1 MKNAIRKILTVI
13 FAFICFWGIMIFFI
27 ISGGITEKLGKH
39 LRILPTY
46 TGGEVAADFFDT
58 AGDDNGNGNLVYPA
72 NQAFAEGS
80 LDLIRYTVH
89 EPVIQAKW
97 QPNEEYWQLDLEYK
111 NAVSN
116 VRNIMVYIDLD
127 NVPDGS
133 TDTLTDSA
141 ENVTFSPE
149 HPWDIAVWA
158 NPTGT
163 KVYDSN
169 KTFICNAECY
179 ELAGGK
185 TVKVRIP
192 LQNEYLQAVYGSTK
206 TYHYVLTG
214 GYSQFDRGGFMP
226 IEKRRS
232 VSHGGTKSAKE
243 YNALIPKVYDVLGEN
258 AQLGTWN
265 AEDFS
270 KAVLIPVEAQ
280 MHPFAVTGKVWKGNR
295 KADTNDDAFVEKV
308 FNEYAKYAPK
318 TGNSY
323 FENAEESTKMLK
335 QKITE
340 NPDDL
345 VSMAYYG
352 SCLAVQG
359 GQSSV
364 LQAVALVNEAFEVL
378 DKAAELARGTP
389 YEIEVLMNRGSVA
402 SSVPNDVFQKAETA
416 AADFM
421 RIIELYKTTFSTEEL
436 NQPEVKSAIAYCY
449 VMASRAYKTLG
460 KQTDEILA
468 LQEAKK
474 LLEYN

>member
-1 MKNAIRKILTVI
+1 MKNIFRKILTAI

-27 ISGGITEKLGKH
+27 ISGGLSEKLGKH

-89 EPVIQAKW
+89 EPVIQASW
-97 QPNEEYWQLDLEYK
+97 QPNKEYWQLDLEYK
-111 NAVSN
+111 TAAANS
-116 VRNIMVYIDLD
+116 RNIMVYIDLD
-127 NVPDGS
+127 NVPEGS
-133 TDTLTDSA
+133 TDALTDSA

-149 HPWDIAVWA
+149 HPWDLAVWA
-158 NPTGT
+158 SAGGT
-163 KVYDSN
+163 KVYDSD

-179 ELAGGK
+179 ELSGGK
-185 TVKVRIP
+185 TVRIRIP

-232 VSHGGTKSAKE
+232 VSHGGTKSARE

-265 AEDFS
+265 KEDFT
-270 KAVLIPVEAQ
+270 KAVLVPVEAQ
-280 MHPFAVTGKVWKGNR
+280 MHPFAATGKAWKGNR

-335 QKITE
+335 QKITQ
-340 NPDDL
+340 NPDDV

-359 GQSSV
+359 GQASV
-364 LQAVALVNEAFEVL
+364 IQAVALVNEAFEVL

-389 YEIEVLMNRGSVA
+389 DEIEVLMNRGSVA
-402 SSVPNDVFQKAETA
+402 LSVPNDVFGKAPTA
-416 AADFM
+416 TADFM
-421 RIIELYKTTFSTEEL
+421 RVIEIYKTSCSPDEL
-436 NQPEVKSAIAYCY
+436 NQPDVKSAMAYCY

-460 KQTDEILA
+460 QQTDEILA

-474 LLEYN
+474 LIE